1 MNKLVVADVGEAPEQ
16 VHRFDLR
23 TGKFLPFWRG
33 GAMPNQRVNCPPSWP
48 LWLRRRNRNF
58 RLAKQRAHG
67 NRAKYPIGSQ
77 FARLL
82 EPPYSLPGPRPHIT
96 VNRAG
101 VIPKTRQLPLGG
113 P

>member
-1 MNKLVVADVGEAPEQ
+1 MNKLVVADVREAPEQ

-33 GAMPNQRVNCPPSWP
+33 RAVPNQCVHGTFAA
-48 LWLRRRNRNF
+48 LLRGLKRNGY
-58 RLAKQRAHG
+58 LSHEGAKRHG
-67 NRAKYPIGSQ
+67 AKYPIGAE

-82 EPPYSLPGPRPHIT
+82 ERPNSFTGARTHIT

-101 VIPKTRQLPLGG
+101 VIAKAGQLPLGG
-113 P
+113 L

>member
-1 MNKLVVADVGEAPEQ
+1 MNKLVVTDVGEAPEQ

-33 GAMPNQRVNCPPSWP
+33 CAVPYESVYRPFTTHYFY
-48 LWLRRRNRNF
+48 WLRTH
-58 RLAKQRAHG
+58 LPKEGAHR

-82 EPPYSLPGPRPHIT
+82 EPPYGLTSPRTHIT

-101 VIPKTRQLPLGG
+101 VITEARQLPLGAH
-113 P
+113 